1 MTKPDIINSMDKSEI
16 EASAMVEVTEVK
28 VKKTRVKGVKRVA
41 KRLTKKAIQK
51 AVPIKDN
58 KGKRRGG
65 FYWEEGQPFLS
76 VTTALSVINKE
87 ALMWWANKQ
96 VYWAMVLDPSLNEKE
111 ALAAPYRKSKKAMFR
126 GTDVHAAVE
135 HYKNTKMYLQ
145 GLEEPIKTYIKA
157 FYNWVIDNDV
167 EILVNEKSIISKK
180 YGYAGTFDLLV
191 RFRKSGRILIVDIK
205 TGKDIYRDVFIQ
217 LSAYRAALVEEG
229 VFEKLG
235 IDVKD
240 VGIAVCNLQTGQD
253 DLPTGAYQFLEGDKD
268 MLGAFLAAK
277 YLWEMRNEEKI
288 VRINQDLPP
297 EKQYPRLNISFNLEG
312 GEKQNE

>member
-1 MTKPDIINSMDKSEI
+1 MSQPDTINSMDK
-16 EASAMVEVTEVK
+16 VEVEAAAMSELIGTK
-28 VKKTRVKGVKRVA
+28 AKKTRVKGTKRVA
-41 KRLTKKAIQK
+41 KRLTKKAIQA
-51 AVPIKDN
+51 AVPEKDN

-65 FYWEEGQPFLS
+65 FYWDNGKPYLS

-96 VYWAMVLDPSLNEKE
+96 VYWAMVLDPSLSEKE
-111 ALAAPYRKSKKAMFR
+111 ALAAPYKKSKKAMFR

-145 GLEEPIKTYIKA
+145 GLEEPVRTYIKA
-157 FYNWVIDNDV
+157 FYNWLIDNDV
-167 EILVNEKSIISKK
+167 EILVNEKSILSKK

-217 LSAYRAALVEEG
+217 LSAYRAALAEEG

-235 IDVKD
+235 IKIED

-253 DLPTGAYQFLEGDKD
+253 DLPTGAYQFLEGDRD
-268 MLGAFLAAK
+268 MLGAFLSAK

-288 VRINQDLPP
+288 VRINQDLTA
-297 EKQYPRLNISFNLEG
+297 EKQYIPLNLSFEMKG
-312 GEKQNE
+312 GESK